1 MWWIP
6 VLTLAALIIDVVCS
20 VAMLGRE
27 PATRGGSRVI
37 EFPHYRRVA

>member
-1 MWWIP
+1 MWWIL
-6 VLTLAALIIDVVCS
+6 VLTLVAFVIDVVCS
-20 VAMLGRE
+20 VALLGRE